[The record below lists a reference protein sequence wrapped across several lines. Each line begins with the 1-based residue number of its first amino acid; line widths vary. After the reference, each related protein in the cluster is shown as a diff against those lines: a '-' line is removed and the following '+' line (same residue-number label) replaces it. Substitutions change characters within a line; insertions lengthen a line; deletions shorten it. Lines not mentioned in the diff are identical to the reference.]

1 MMTRTMKT
9 ATRMK
14 VLVHLLEVRS
24 WLICS
29 KAFLTFEC
37 IGGAFFEKFSQS
49 TFRC

>member
-29 KAFLTFEC
+29 KAFFDV
-37 IGGAFFEKFSQS
+37 
-49 TFRC
+49 